1 MMLLLLVLASVLS
14 ARVVSW
20 TAYSTESQADAD
32 EEAIAGVAKQIS
44 SHVVSTVA
52 VHQSEMQVADQ
63 SEIEKK
69 FDSKKT
75 VHSDLFLKGIKIQRL
90 PKSEN
95 RFGSTASID
104 LDELTSKY
112 RFKLQAIQEEVS
124 KRESSAKKALVDRRY
139 SEVVRNLESIP
150 GQINSYNYV
159 LDEMST
165 YVPIN
170 SSMQLHSEKSS
181 ITEAMIEDLRR
192 LVIKAD
198 IAKETNNKDAVMFF
212 SVDVSNADT
221 YVDGFPLLVKKNG
234 KVLAEFFTDSRG
246 HADIQIP
253 KSRLMATPH
262 EIMIVPNLPPF
273 YCNAAALNP
282 VVLHYPMEVSKCAV
296 NLSCNNDAVC
306 AVVMD
311 KLTNRF
317 GNVYE
322 TENAEP
328 AQIRTQGQSKNKFG
342 KMQSYSV
349 TLSISMNGKSC
360 QKAQVGAGHN
370 KDEALVSAVKK
381 MDVESCFE
389 TLEFCSKD
397 SQ

>member
-1 MMLLLLVLASVLS
+1 
-14 ARVVSW
+14 
-20 TAYSTESQADAD
+20 
-32 EEAIAGVAKQIS
+32 
-44 SHVVSTVA
+44 
-52 VHQSEMQVADQ
+52 
-63 SEIEKK
+63 
-69 FDSKKT
+69 
-75 VHSDLFLKGIKIQRL
+75 
-90 PKSEN
+90 
-95 RFGSTASID
+95 
-104 LDELTSKY
+104 
-112 RFKLQAIQEEVS
+112 
-124 KRESSAKKALVDRRY
+124 
-139 SEVVRNLESIP
+139 
-150 GQINSYNYV
+150 
-159 LDEMST
+159 
-165 YVPIN
+165 
-170 SSMQLHSEKSS
+170 
-181 ITEAMIEDLRR
+181 
-192 LVIKAD
+192 
-198 IAKETNNKDAVMFF
+198 
-212 SVDVSNADT
+212 
-221 YVDGFPLLVKKNG
+221 
-234 KVLAEFFTDSRG
+234 
-246 HADIQIP
+246 
-253 KSRLMATPH
+253 
-262 EIMIVPNLPPF
+262 
-273 YCNAAALNP
+273 
-282 VVLHYPMEVSKCAV
+282 MEVSKCAV